1 MNKQEC
7 FIIYTLKINENT
19 TEIKQTTLVLD
30 LDESIEDQLY
40 DRFPNL
46 VDWKWEEVNR
56 KV

>member
-7 FIIYTLKINENT
+7 FVIYTLKINENT
-19 TEIKQTTLVLD
+19 TEIKQTTLILD

>member
-7 FIIYTLKINENT
+7 FVIYTLKTNENT
-19 TEIKQTTLVLD
+19 TEIKQTTLILD

>member
-19 TEIKQTTLVLD
+19 TEIKQTTLILD

>member
-7 FIIYTLKINENT
+7 FVIYTLKINENT
-19 TEIKQTTLVLD
+19 TEVKQTTLILD

-46 VDWKWEEVNR
+46 VDWKWEETNR

>member
-7 FIIYTLKINENT
+7 FVIYTLKINENT
-19 TEIKQTTLVLD
+19 TEVKQTTLILD